1 MALRQEVVCFMLFL
15 CNIAVLAN
23 RSYKKEHRTWH
34 NSFACVDSGVWLGTL
49 HIKRGKG
56 RLNMLNNGGVLR
68 YDLRRLISREF
79 LTITI
84 NKMVNRH
91 KPYLDVEVK
100 QTRQQ
105 TSRKKRW
112 WSFTKVRYPPVVIYY
127 HKTTRC
133 WII

>member
-1 MALRQEVVCFMLFL
+1 
-15 CNIAVLAN
+15 
-23 RSYKKEHRTWH
+23 
-34 NSFACVDSGVWLGTL
+34 
-49 HIKRGKG
+49 
-56 RLNMLNNGGVLR
+56 MLNNGGVLR

-112 WSFTKVRYPPVVIYY
+112 
-127 HKTTRC
+127 
-133 WII
+133 